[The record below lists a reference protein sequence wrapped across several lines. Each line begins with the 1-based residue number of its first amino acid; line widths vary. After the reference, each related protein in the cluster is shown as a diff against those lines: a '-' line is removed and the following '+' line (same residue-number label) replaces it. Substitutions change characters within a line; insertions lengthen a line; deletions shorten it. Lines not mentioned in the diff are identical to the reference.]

1 MDIPTN
7 KIVITNKSSK
17 VFNFKEIAIYKDLL
31 FLFVK
36 RDFIATYK
44 QTVLGP
50 IWFVIQP
57 LMSTIIFTVIFG
69 NVAGLSTD
77 GTPKILFYLAGLT
90 CWNYFAECLTKTSNT
105 FIENK
110 NIFGKVYFPRII
122 VPLSIIIS
130 SILKFGVQLLLFSAT
145 LIIYLIY
152 EPQSVNPS
160 WLIIIVPFLIAL
172 IGLMGLGFGLIV
184 TSLTTKYRD
193 LKFLLLFGVQLW
205 MYATPIIYPLSS
217 LNGILRKVV
226 LLNPM
231 TSIVEIFKNIFLG
244 TGEINIFLI
253 GYSIGITV
261 VILFLGIFIFNKT
274 ERNFMD
280 TV

>member
-130 SILKFGVQLLLFSAT
+130 SILL
-145 LIIYLIY
+145 
-152 EPQSVNPS
+152 
-160 WLIIIVPFLIAL
+160 
-172 IGLMGLGFGLIV
+172 
-184 TSLTTKYRD
+184 
-193 LKFLLLFGVQLW
+193 
-205 MYATPIIYPLSS
+205 
-217 LNGILRKVV
+217 
-226 LLNPM
+226 
-231 TSIVEIFKNIFLG
+231 
-244 TGEINIFLI
+244 
-253 GYSIGITV
+253 
-261 VILFLGIFIFNKT
+261 
-274 ERNFMD
+274 
-280 TV
+280 